1 MSGIRYAATFSGT
14 SFAGVSV
21 SAAQDL
27 FYILASS
34 GVPVRLHR
42 LSLSTAGQTSPGNL
56 IISVQRFTPTVTAGS
71 GGTLLTPVE
80 LAQVSGRAASS
91 TVRAND
97 TTRATTTGSKQVLW
111 AGTMQDLNNL
121 DDVLVPEL
129 WPMISA
135 GTALVV
141 GLEVAPG
148 SAVNLFGAVHF
159 SELA

>member
-14 SFAGVSV
+14 SFAGVAV

-34 GVPVRLHR
+34 AVPVRLHR
-42 LSLSTAGQTSPGNL
+42 LSLSTSGQTSPGNL
-56 IISVQRFTPTVTAGS
+56 IISVQRFTSAVTAGS
-71 GGTLLTPVE
+71 GGSSVTPVE
-80 LAQVSGRAASS
+80 LAQVSGRAATS

-129 WPMISA
+129 WPWIPAGNAMI
-135 GTALVV
+135 V

-148 SAVNLFGAVHF
+148 SGVPLFGAVHF
-159 SELA
+159 SELT

>member
-34 GVPVRLHR
+34 AVPVRLHR

-56 IISVQRFTPTVTAGS
+56 IVSVQRFTATVTAGS
-71 GGTLLTPVE
+71 GGSSLTPVE
-80 LAQVSGRAASS
+80 LAQVSGRPASS

-121 DDVLVPEL
+121 DEVLVPEL
-129 WPMISA
+129 WPMIP
-135 GTALVV
+135 GGNALVV
-141 GLEVAPG
+141 GLEVAPA
-148 SAVNLFGAVHF
+148 SAVSLFGTAQW
-159 SELA
+159 SELN

>member
-14 SFAGVSV
+14 SFAGVSA

-34 GVPVRLHR
+34 AVPIRLHR
-42 LSLSTAGQTSPGNL
+42 LSLSTSGQTSPGNL
-56 IISVQRFTPTVTAGS
+56 IISVQRYTATVTAGS
-71 GGTLLTPVE
+71 GGSSLTAVE
-80 LAQVSGRAASS
+80 LSQLSGRAATS

-129 WPMISA
+129 WPMIP
-135 GTALVV
+135 GGDALIV

-148 SAVNLFGAVHF
+148 SAVNLFGAIHWG
-159 SELA
+159 ELN